1 LCGESL
7 GRCLFV
13 RNEICVVR
21 GVWFIYE
28 EVESGLKLNF
38 NFLFLAFLIEE
49 AKNWTKCVELSSVAG

>member
-1 LCGESL
+1 M
-7 GRCLFV
+7 